1 MSRSSTKQPASV
13 KLNKARKDTL
23 TKQLDFDRKA
33 MVEAGLH
40 DSLQLLALI
49 AELSQMTRSW
59 RSPVI
64 DTLAV
69 TTAP

>member
-13 KLNKARKDTL
+13 KLSKARKDTL

-40 DSLQLLALI
+40 DSLHNMLALI
-49 AELSQMTRSW
+49 AELS
-59 RSPVI
+59 
-64 DTLAV
+64 
-69 TTAP
+69 

>member
-1 MSRSSTKQPASV
+1 M
-13 KLNKARKDTL
+13 

-40 DSLQLLALI
+40 DSLHNMLALI
-49 AELSQMTRSW
+49 AELFINDE
-59 RSPVI
+59 VLEVAGI

>member
-13 KLNKARKDTL
+13 KLSKARKDTL

-40 DSLQLLALI
+40 DSLHNMLALI
-49 AELSQMTRSW
+49 AELFINDEVLEVAGDRYA
-59 RSPVI
+59 R
-64 DTLAV
+64 
-69 TTAP
+69 